1 MGGRDEMG
9 APEAANKKVIP
20 RMEIVTHLVIFA
32 GVVLCVVVVS
42 GIIFVLALAAAE
54 AMGYLGPR

>member
-1 MGGRDEMG
+1 
-9 APEAANKKVIP
+9 
-20 RMEIVTHLVIFA
+20 MEIVTHLVIFA
-32 GVVLCVVVVS
+32 GVVLSVVVVS